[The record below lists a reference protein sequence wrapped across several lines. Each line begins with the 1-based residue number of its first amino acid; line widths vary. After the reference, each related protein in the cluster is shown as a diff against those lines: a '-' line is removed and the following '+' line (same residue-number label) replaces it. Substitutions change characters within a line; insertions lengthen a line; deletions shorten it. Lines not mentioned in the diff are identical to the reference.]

1 MTISFLPISN
11 LPSSK
16 NISLLYF
23 RAKWAQPCELL
34 TKLLLDYM
42 QKYPTISFYDVD
54 VDDTSEL
61 IDDLIACYQVD
72 FVPLVLFLRFSG
84 TLTILERIEGFN
96 PPKLEEALQKFSQFH
111 TILEP
116 NSTEPTRY
124 ISELDRSLCEQIHSL
139 IHKSRLM
146 LFIKGSPS
154 SPKCG
159 FTKQLLTLLAE
170 YDIHAYDHFDILLD
184 ETIRQGLKV
193 YSSWPTYPQIYMN
206 GKLLGGLDI
215 VREMLEDGSFI
226 QLMK

>member
-1 MTISFLPISN
+1 MVISFLPISS

-23 RAKWAQPCELL
+23 HAKWAQPCESLN
-34 TKLLLDYM
+34 TLLLEYM
-42 QKYPTISFYDVD
+42 QKYPNISFYDVN

-61 IDDLIACYQVD
+61 IDDLTACYQVD
-72 FVPLVLFLRFSG
+72 FVPLILFLNPSD
-84 TLTILERIEGFN
+84 TLTVLERIEGFN
-96 PPKLEEALQKFSQFH
+96 PPKIEEALQKFSQFH

-116 NSTEPTRY
+116 NSIEPTRY
-124 ISELDRSLCEQIHSL
+124 VPELDRSLCEQIHSL

-159 FTKQLLTLLAE
+159 FTKQLLSLFTQ
-170 YDIHAYDHFDILLD
+170 YDIHSYDYFDILLD
-184 ETIRQGLKV
+184 ETTRQGLKV

-215 VREMLEDGSFI
+215 VREMLEDGSFV